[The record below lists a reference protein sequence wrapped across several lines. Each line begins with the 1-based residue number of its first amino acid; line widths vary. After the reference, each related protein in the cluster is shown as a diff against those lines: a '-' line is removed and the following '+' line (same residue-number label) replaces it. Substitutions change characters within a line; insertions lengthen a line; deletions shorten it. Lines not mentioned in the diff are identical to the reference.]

1 MRLAYFDCIAGISGD
16 SALAALIDAGIDLA
30 ELRSH
35 LSTLPLEPFELQID
49 EVDEHGIRAIRLG
62 VHTSGTAGVIRTYA
76 SVRAL
81 LDASDLPAEAAQ
93 LAHRILR
100 RYAEAEA
107 RVQRRDLETV
117 TFHAVAGLDTIVV
130 VTGAAL
136 GLTMLGVERV
146 FASAVPTG
154 LGMMRTEHG
163 AMPIPSPTVIELLR
177 GAPLFSRGVTAELT
191 NAAGAALLAAIA
203 EGYGEMPALR
213 VEAAGYGAGQA
224 RLDFPNVT
232 RVLVGLEEP
241 ASSMPSVP
249 GSPELRLVPG
259 LDEPDG
265 ERDGGDDAG

>member
-1 MRLAYFDCIAGISGD
+1 MRIAYFDCIAGISGD
-16 SALAALIDAGIDLA
+16 SALAALIDAGVDLI

-35 LSTLPLEPFELQID
+35 LSTLPLEPFDLEIE

-81 LDASDLPAEAAQ
+81 LDASDLPADAVQ

-117 TFHAVAGLDTIVV
+117 TFHAVAGLDMIVV
-130 VTGAAL
+130 VSGAAL
-136 GLTMLGVERV
+136 ALTMLGVERV

-163 AMPIPSPTVIELLR
+163 AMPIPSPAVVELLR
-177 GAPLFSRGVTAELT
+177 GAPLYSRGVTAELT
-191 NAAGAALLAAIA
+191 NAAGAAILAATV
-203 EGYGEMPALR
+203 EGYGELPAIR
-213 VEAAGYGAGQA
+213 VEGAGYGAGQA

-232 RVLVGLEEP
+232 RVLVGVEEP
-241 ASSMPSVP
+241 VSSLPTEP
-249 GSPELRLVPG
+249 GTPELRLVP
-259 LDEPDG
+259 EPA
-265 ERDGGDDAG
+265 EADDPSTAG